1 MTDDP
6 VTTSTNGTAFGG
18 INIEGLVEMMRQRY
32 RDHPVASFA
41 TLCVPR
47 NSIRAVREAAT
58 MSGCSIPADIVELDF
73 DVKRRVPKSLDKFAE
88 YDEADMVWAEPLGL
102 AEWSEVDVVFACDL
116 SRYRTYMNPESFGGT
131 PAFLRPSVSFG
142 GKFR

>member
-1 MTDDP
+1 MTDSYP
-6 VTTSTNGTAFGG
+6 TTSTNGTTLGD
-18 INIEGLVEMMRQRY
+18 INLAELVDLMRQHTKSY
-32 RDHPVASFA
+32 SPPP

-47 NSIRAVREAAT
+47 NSIRAVRETAT
-58 MSGCSIPADIVELDF
+58 KSGYSIPTDIVELDF

-116 SRYRTYMNPESFGGT
+116 SRYQTYMAPESFGGT
-131 PAFLRPSVSFG
+131 PAFLGPSISFQG
-142 GKFR
+142 GSNG